1 MLIKVGQLKTAWVF
15 VYRMIFTNNESKWEK
30 GIIIEFTGYTWFLK
44 VYFWTGLIIPFF
56 LNVNP
61 W

>member
-44 VYFWTGLIIPFF
+44 VYFWD
-56 LNVNP
+56 
-61 W
+61 